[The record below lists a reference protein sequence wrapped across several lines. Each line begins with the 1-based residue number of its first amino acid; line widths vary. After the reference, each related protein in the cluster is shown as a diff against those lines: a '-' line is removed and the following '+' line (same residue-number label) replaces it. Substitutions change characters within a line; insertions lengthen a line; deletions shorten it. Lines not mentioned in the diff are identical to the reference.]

1 MHALRPSAFPLRCFT
16 LGVIVSSMLRR
27 RILVAGLLCGASP
40 AAVAQPASLTLGT
53 TPDGG
58 GFSPYAV
65 ALIETLKSIDRGLD
79 LRTVDTRGST
89 DNVVR
94 LRAGSID
101 LGLVSGEVFDE
112 SETRAPGRLKIVSVM
127 YYTPGMFAVL
137 GNSPHRTISIWSAS
151 RSSGS
156 RAAPA
161 ARCRRAM

>member
-1 MHALRPSAFPLRCFT
+1 MPWP
-16 LGVIVSSMLRR
+16 
-27 RILVAGLLCGASP
+27 
-40 AAVAQPASLTLGT
+40 
-53 TPDGG
+53 
-58 GFSPYAV
+58 
-65 ALIETLKSIDRGLD
+65 LIETLKSIDRGLD

-112 SETRAPGRLKIVSVM
+112 SETRAPGRLRIVSVM

-137 GNSPHRTISIWSAS
+137 GNSPTGRSRIWSAS

-156 RAAPA
+156 RVAPA
-161 ARCRRAM
+161 AQCRRAT